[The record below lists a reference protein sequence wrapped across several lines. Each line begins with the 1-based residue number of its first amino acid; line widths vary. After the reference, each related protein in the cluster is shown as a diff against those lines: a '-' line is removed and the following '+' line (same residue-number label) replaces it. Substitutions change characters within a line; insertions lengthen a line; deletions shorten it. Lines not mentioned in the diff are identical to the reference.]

1 MGYMKPRP
9 WIIVAAVISC
19 GLMLAACIFFIRS
32 VTNSSQPLLQP
43 QPNQVAP

>member
-1 MGYMKPRP
+1 MKTKP

-19 GLMLAACIFFIRS
+19 CLMVAACIFFIRS

>member
-1 MGYMKPRP
+1 MGRMKSRP
-9 WIIVAAVISC
+9 WMIVAAVISC
-19 GLMLAACIFFIRS
+19 CLMAAACIFFIRS